1 MKCGNET
8 ALAALALLVF
18 VATPVPAALVS
29 YTFTTGVTFTTP
41 DLSTNNI
48 ECGTSDAASINLI
61 CSAVG
66 VTGASTQTI
75 SSPGSLFYYIGS
87 VQAQEY
93 GTSAPTGP
101 GIVASEAADPHNFI
115 IGFTTGTDVVHS
127 FSLTVPVT
135 AAIGQFPPTGAG
147 QFVFGTVSEGVTL
160 GDGSVLTARIWYLSS
175 LPEGVSATSFIAG
188 SSLPGAADS
197 FTWDSGEKT
206 GFLFLEMNYD
216 DSGIPEPATFV
227 MLGAGLLAIGLL
239 RFRKA

>member
-1 MKCGNET
+1 MRLSHLFV
-8 ALAALALLVF
+8 LAVIVVSLS
-18 VATPVPAALVS
+18 ATPASASLVS
-29 YTFTTGVTFTTP
+29 STFTSGATFSTP

-48 ECGTSDAASINLI
+48 ECGTSDAANINLI
-61 CSAVG
+61 CSPVN
-66 VTGASTQTI
+66 VTGASTQAI

-101 GIVASEAADPHNFI
+101 GIVASEAADPHTFV
-115 IGFTTGTDVVHS
+115 IGFTTGTDVVHT
-127 FSLTVPVT
+127 FGLTVPVSAT
-135 AAIGQFPPTGAG
+135 VGQFPPTGGG
-147 QFVFGTVSEGVTL
+147 QFVFGTVSEGVAL
-160 GDGSVLTARIWYLSS
+160 GDGSVLTARLWYLSS
-175 LPEGVSATSFIAG
+175 LPEGINATNFIVG

-239 RFRKA
+239 RFRKT